1 MQELRHEALRLL
13 AMTDPDAKRDG
24 VMTLYEQFLAG
35 HISIDAS
42 IVLHE
47 HQELIPGRPDKPLL
61 VNPAQVQRRS
71 MHTVEGRAVL
81 IHALAHIE
89 FNAINLALDAV
100 WRFPKMPHQYYADWM
115 QIAKEEAYHF
125 DLLHRHLQ
133 DLGYCY
139 GDFPAHNSLWEMV
152 QKTIDSP
159 LARMALVPR
168 TMEARGL
175 DALPPILDRLVQVK
189 DQAAVDILEI
199 IYRDEIGHVQIGNRW
214 FNYLCQL
221 ENIDPVATY
230 AELANKYR
238 APKIKG
244 PLNIKARKEA
254 GFTDDELAALT
265 HATGS

>member
-1 MQELRHEALRLL
+1 MFQNLTQAKTASPMGKNFHKYPMHHFLWYFPR
-13 AMTDPDAKRDG
+13 DPC
-24 VMTLYEQFLAG
+24 
-35 HISIDAS
+35 I
-42 IVLHE
+42 
-47 HQELIPGRPDKPLL
+47 
-61 VNPAQVQRRS
+61 
-71 MHTVEGRAVL
+71 
-81 IHALAHIE
+81 
-89 FNAINLALDAV
+89 
-100 WRFPKMPHQYYADWM
+100 WRFSGMPREYYEDWLK
-115 QIAKEEAYHF
+115 IAQEEAYHF
-125 DLLHRHLQ
+125 DLLNQHLKLQ
-133 DLGYCY
+133 GFQY

-152 QKTIDSP
+152 SKTTDSL

-175 DALPPILDRLVQVK
+175 DALPPIQEKLAQADDSETVK
-189 DQAAVDILEI
+189 ILQI
-199 IYRDEIGHVQIGNRW
+199 ILNDEVGHVQIGNRW

-230 AELANKYR
+230 AELAKKYR